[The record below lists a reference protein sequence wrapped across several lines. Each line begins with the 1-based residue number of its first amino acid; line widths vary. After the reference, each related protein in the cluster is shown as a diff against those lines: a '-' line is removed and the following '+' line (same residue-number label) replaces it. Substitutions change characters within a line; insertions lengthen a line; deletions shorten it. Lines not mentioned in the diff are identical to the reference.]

1 MLKEEKLLREFI
13 SIIIEEDESSSGD
26 TTQSEKIT
34 FRDLRGFFANT
45 QKNKKA
51 KKFVKFGLK
60 FAKSVLKGGAL
71 GSLVNALPVDLEG
84 MAEEAAM
91 NALEE
96 IMQKAGASEKG
107 PLKALA
113 KFYGIND
120 KPGAKYVSLPNE
132 VSNLVAD
139 DVEKKFVEYFK
150 EIIFDASAYPDNEV
164 VPENFAEIEFE
175 KYTKEVDKKTKGA
188 SASKS

>member
-1 MLKEEKLLREFI
+1 LQIRK
-13 SIIIEEDESSSGD
+13 
-26 TTQSEKIT
+26 
-34 FRDLRGFFANT
+34 
-45 QKNKKA
+45 KNKKS
-51 KKFVKFGLK
+51 KKFIKFGLK
-60 FAKSVLKGGAL
+60 FAKSVFKGGAL

-132 VSNLVAD
+132 VSNLVD
-139 DVEKKFVEYFK
+139 DGVEEKFVKYLLE
-150 EIIFDASAYPDNEV
+150 EIIFDDSLYPDKKI

-175 KYTKEVDKKTKGA
+175 KYTKEVDENTKGA